1 MLRDVK
7 LYFVVTT
14 YNTTQFDRPQDR
26 DVFKY
31 RHHNSISVY
40 LEIDS
45 GYFYYFNS
53 EKELNFFPR
62 VHLKSFRRISRAIFH
77 RRKGISFISLNFLES
92 LRQQRTTVFTTLCIQ
107 CNITFFYLKGNK

>member
-53 EKELNFFPR
+53 EKELNFFHEYTWNR
-62 VHLKSFRRISRAIFH
+62 SD
-77 RRKGISFISLNFLES
+77 ES
-92 LRQQRTTVFTTLCIQ
+92 LARFSIEEKEFLSFLW
-107 CNITFFYLKGNK
+107 TF